1 MQEQG
6 LTETDVRLNRPLK
19 HWTVQCFRFVNKSYV
34 VNLKHILEIDGTSL
48 VMRDGELIDL
58 SVPQRSAV
66 KKTLSDL
73 WRGNLK

>member
-1 MQEQG
+1 M
-6 LTETDVRLNRPLK
+6 
-19 HWTVQCFRFVNKSYV
+19 FRFVNKSYV

-48 VMRDGELIDL
+48 VMRDGEPIDL

-66 KKTLSDL
+66 KKALSDL